1 MCIVKARILALSLI
15 IAIFSNQAYSSSLDD
30 QQDNE
35 TLTPDTMI
43 GSNKNLPPGNFH
55 PKASGLSLHNYKFA
69 VIKRFG
75 AAHGDT
81 IAGL

>member
-35 TLTPDTMI
+35 TLTPDTI
-43 GSNKNLPPGNFH
+43 VGSNKNLPPGNCH
-55 PKASGLSLHNYKFA
+55 PKASGLSLHSHKFA